1 MSASTQQPSQRIEYI
16 DALRGMT
23 MILVVFA
30 HVEMT
35 SFGFSP
41 PTFINS
47 LFMSFRM
54 PLFFFISG
62 FIGYKAST
70 QWNWSTWW
78 AMSKKKFLI
87 QLIPTFIFGLLYAY
101 AYYHTDFHTFITH
114 NGKLGYWFT
123 IALLEI
129 SLIVY
134 TANTC
139 LYSSNTKTHRKR
151 MFIALILLSCILF
164 LTKIILKL
172 HPTLNEI
179 GNVLSL
185 HHSFNYFQ
193 YFAFGYICSMYR
205 NDFNKLLGNPYL
217 TAAII
222 LLFGAV
228 FYAKQCYIGAHVDA
242 NIDLWRMLDIASE
255 MLAGYLGLLIV
266 YNTFK
271 TYQSS
276 FTTDK
281 KAGRILQYI
290 GKRTLDIYLLHY
302 FFLPHLPQIGVMLQ
316 DRHNVTLELAIG
328 GLLSLT
334 VIGICLAV
342 SNVLRTSPFLAQY
355 LFGAKKAKN

>member
-1 MSASTQQPSQRIEYI
+1 MSTHTQQPVQRIEYI

-35 SFGFSP
+35 SFDFST

-78 AMSKKKFLI
+78 SMSKKKLLI
-87 QLIPTFIFGLLYAY
+87 QLIPTFIFGLLYTY
-101 AYYHTDFHTFITH
+101 LYCHEDFHTFITH

-129 SLIVY
+129 FLITY
-134 TANTC
+134 TTSTC
-139 LYSSNTKTHRKR
+139 LYSSNQKTHRKR
-151 MFIALILLSCILF
+151 MLVALILLSGGLF
-164 LTKIILKL
+164 LTKIALKM

-205 NDFNKLLGNPYL
+205 DDFNKLLENKYI
-217 TAAII
+217 TAATI
-222 LLFGAV
+222 LLFAAI
-228 FYAKQCYIGAHVDA
+228 FYTKQCHISSHVGASM
-242 NIDLWRMLDIASE
+242 NLWRMLDIASE
-255 MLAGYLGLLIV
+255 MIAGYLGLLIV

-276 FTTDK
+276 FTADK
-281 KAGRILQYI
+281 KMGKSLQYI

-302 FFLPHLPQIGVMLQ
+302 FFLPYLPQVGKLLQ
-316 DRHNVTLELAIG
+316 TGHNATLELAIG
-328 GLLSLT
+328 GLLSLI

-342 SNVLRTSPFLAQY
+342 SNILRTSPFLAQH
-355 LFGAKKAKN
+355 LFGAKKITR